1 MTREALDYDTLPED
15 AAERSKTIEIRSR
28 PDPDKPKLSP
38 DREARLAGIEEQ
50 SAACY
55 AQCEELTFRLKRAA
69 KRINDYVP
77 RYVKEPV
84 GLPRAD
90 TEG

>member
-1 MTREALDYDTLPED
+1 MSREALDYDALPED
-15 AAERSKTIEIRSR
+15 PAERSKQIEARSR

-38 DREARLAGIEEQ
+38 EREARLAAVEEK

-55 AQCEELTFRLKRAA
+55 TEAEELTYRLRRVAR
-69 KRINDYVP
+69 RINDYVP

-84 GLPRAD
+84 GLSRAD